1 MVVSKQLK
9 KQIVIEVV
17 ALIFLIGVLIYAFF
31 AIKKNEENK
40 VTNLDGMVVVIDDSK
55 VTKLKG
61 LSDGEGLEEDG
72 TTYTITNNNKRKVDY
87 KVVIFPDIHD
97 EEVLKQVRVS
107 INDLYIEDLT
117 DLERLNGGYIIA
129 SNSLDSGFTDMY
141 LIKYWYK
148 DNSNKEVLEE
158 NIEFEYRLVKESEEK

>member
-61 LSDGEGLEEDG
+61 LSDGEGLG
-72 TTYTITNNNKRKVDY
+72 KVDY